1 MNKTG
6 YVMGWGLLVLAP
18 LIWGGMFPVA
28 KVVLPS
34 VDPFT
39 TTAIR
44 YGLGAL
50 MFLVILVMLEG
61 RAALNFE
68 GRLWRLLAYGT
79 VGFAGFNML
88 AYLGLTHSR
97 PEHAAVIMAMMPMI
111 TVLISWIRSGQ
122 RPAAFTLFTVG
133 VAFLGV
139 FLVVTNGNPERALQN
154 GEASGDLLL
163 LAAAVCWVTYT
174 LGASAFPSWSA
185 LRYTS
190 LSCILGTLS
199 ILVITAGLA
208 LQGAIQ
214 LPSLSV
220 LAGFSWEFTY
230 LVVLG
235 AVVAV
240 LSWNTGIRIVGPING
255 VLFINLVPVTAFLI
269 GVAQGHNFSLD
280 ELTGAL
286 LVIGALVAN
295 NLYSRHQLKS
305 KEQPYLAKPVCEEA

>member
-220 LAGFSWEFTY
+220 LAGFGWEFTY

>member
-1 MNKTG
+1 MNKSG
-6 YVMGWGLLVLAP
+6 LAMGWGLLVLAP

-39 TTAIR
+39 ITAIR
-44 YGLGAL
+44 YGAGAL
-50 MFLVILVMLEG
+50 MFLVILVLLEG
-61 RAALNFE
+61 RGALNFE
-68 GRLWRLLAYGT
+68 GRAWRLFSYGS

-88 AYLGLTHSR
+88 AYSGLAHSR

-122 RPAAFTLFTVG
+122 RPAGFTLFTVG
-133 VAFLGV
+133 IAFLGV
-139 FLVVTNGNPERALQN
+139 FLVVTNGDPQRALRN
-154 GEASGDLLL
+154 GEVSGDVQLLI
-163 LAAAVCWVTYT
+163 AAVCWVTYT
-174 LGASAFPSWSA
+174 LGAGAFPSWSA

-190 LSCILGTLS
+190 LSCILGTFS
-199 ILVITAGLA
+199 ILAITAGLA
-208 LQGAIQ
+208 LHGDIR

-220 LAGFSWEFTY
+220 LTGFGWEFAY
-230 LVVLG
+230 LVILG

-240 LSWNTGIRIVGPING
+240 LSWNTGIRSVGAING

-269 GVAQGHNFSLD
+269 GVAQGHAFSMD
-280 ELTGAL
+280 ELAGAL

-295 NLYSRHQLKS
+295 NLYSRRQLKPQTRPLS
-305 KEQPYLAKPVCEEA
+305 PEPVYEEG